1 MAKLNE
7 IRCIDERLPDGKQ
20 QYLVTGGGKIVCLRC
35 TANSTRTK
43 LQCGRPA
50 IKTSRTQ
57 KCLAHEGRPLAQETP
72 QRISK
77 SSAVHSQAT
86 KDAKLEGHTA
96 GSVKWNGPR
105 TAEGKQRI
113 AQAQLKHGFYSKA
126 GLAAKHADAIKLR
139 QLEDIAIL
147 IGMIQGPRTRG
158 CKPQGYRPIT
168 SMKAVKELMALELLL
183 KQSSSRFIQRQVPSG
198 MPFAGLACSTKTL

>member
-1 MAKLNE
+1 MSDKVTAKQVKE
-7 IRCIDERLPDGKQ
+7 EYSADGKAK
-20 QYLVTGGGKIVCLRC
+20 YLLTGGGNITCLRC

-57 KCLAHEGRPLAQETP
+57 KCFAHEVRPHAKEAL

-77 SSAVHSQAT
+77 ASAAHSQAT
-86 KDAKLEGHTA
+86 KDGKLEGHTA

-126 GLAAKHADAIKLR
+126 GLEAKQAEAIQLR
-139 QLEDIAIL
+139 QLEDIAVL
-147 IGMIQGPRTRG
+147 FGMIQGPRTRG

-168 SMKAVKELMALELLL
+168 LMEAVKALVALE
-183 KQSSSRFIQRQVPSG
+183 
-198 MPFAGLACSTKTL
+198 